1 MEVHAHSHTPRRKW
15 THYFWEFL
23 MLFLAVFCGFL
34 AEYQLEHKIERDREK
49 EYIISMIEDLAADTS
64 NLSDGIKQFET
75 LELQIDT
82 VLEMY
87 QKLAT
92 GYNDKLHRNL
102 NASLGFPD
110 FIYTDRTMQQL
121 KNSGNMRL
129 IRKKVA
135 ADGIMDYDSKVRD
148 IIGIDQPALNV
159 VFEKMLRFWN
169 ELIDVEAIETD
180 KTLLS
185 VAKME
190 NGSRNYLLKA
200 DKASLGN
207 FNNTIREFK
216 LVAFTILEPKQ
227 KVLKEKAIQLITLLK
242 KEYHLK

>member
-1 MEVHAHSHTPRRKW
+1 MEVHAHTHTARQKW
-15 THYFWEFL
+15 THYLWEFL

-49 EYIISMIEDLAADTS
+49 VYIISMIEDLVADSS
-64 NLSDGIKQFET
+64 NLSNGIKQFDT

-82 VLEMY
+82 VLGMY

-92 GYNDKLHRNL
+92 GYNDTLYRNL
-102 NASLGFPD
+102 RAALGFPD

-129 IRKKVA
+129 IRNKAA
-135 ADGIMDYDSKVRD
+135 ADGIMDYDTKVRD
-148 IIGIDQPALNV
+148 IIGIDQPTLNV
-159 VFEKMLRFWN
+159 VFEKIMRSWN

-185 VAKME
+185 VAEME
-190 NGSRNYLLKA
+190 KGHKNYLLKA
-200 DKASLGN
+200 DKASVGN

-227 KVLKEKAIQLITLLK
+227 IVLKEKAVQLIALLK